1 MPRQRSRQPENEL
14 HGALLIDKPSGPTSH
29 DIVDII
35 RGQYGIQ
42 KVGHCGT
49 LDPAATG
56 LLILLLGRATK
67 LSMKLTADH
76 KIYEG
81 SIEFGKCTD
90 SYDAQG
96 DITATAAVPSL
107 DCEALNAAAQSF
119 QGDIQQKPPMVSAV
133 KKDGVPLYKLARK
146 GKTVEREAKPVHIFS
161 FEFKHYTDPVGIF
174 RVHCSKGTYV
184 RSLAHDLGQQLG
196 CGAHLR
202 TLHRTAS
209 GKFDVADSIRLE
221 DLVKLQESEL
231 PGRVI
236 SLVELAHLLQPA

>member
-1 MPRQRSRQPENEL
+1 MPRPPQQEPELN
-14 HGALLIDKPSGPTSH
+14 GALLIDKPVGPTSH
-29 DIVDII
+29 DIVDIV
-35 RGQYGIQ
+35 RGLYGIK

-76 KIYEG
+76 KVYEG
-81 SIEFGKCTD
+81 SMELGRTTD

-96 DITATAAVPSL
+96 EITATAPVP
-107 DCEALNAAAQSF
+107 ELNCAELNQAAQAF
-119 QGDIQQKPPMVSAV
+119 TGDIQQKPPMVSAV

-146 GKTVEREAKPVHIFS
+146 GKTVEREAKPVHVFS
-161 FEFKHYTDPVGIF
+161 FEFTEYTASVGTF

-184 RSLAHDLGQQLG
+184 RSLAHELGQQLG

-202 TLHRTAS
+202 TLHRTGS
-209 GKFDVADSIRLE
+209 GMFEVADAIRLE
-221 DLVKLQESEL
+221 ELVKLPDEAL
-231 PGRVI
+231 PGRI
-236 SLVELAHLLQPA
+236 MSLVELAHLLKPE

>member
-1 MPRQRSRQPENEL
+1 MPRRPQPENEL
-14 HGALLIDKPSGPTSH
+14 NGALLIDKPAGPTSH
-29 DIVDII
+29 DIVDIV
-35 RGQYGIQ
+35 RGLYGIK

-76 KIYEG
+76 KVYEG
-81 SIEFGKCTD
+81 SLELGRTTD

-96 DITATAAVPSL
+96 EITATAEIPLL
-107 DCEALNAAAQSF
+107 DQAALQQAAQDF
-119 QGDIQQKPPMVSAV
+119 TGDIQQKPPMVSAV

-146 GKTVEREAKPVHIFS
+146 GKTIDREAKPVHVFS
-161 FEFKHYTDPVGIF
+161 FEFTEFTSPVGKF

-184 RSLAHDLGQQLG
+184 RSLAHELGQQLG

-202 TLHRTAS
+202 TLHRTES
-209 GKFDVADSIRLE
+209 GKFNVQEAIKLE
-221 DLVKLQESEL
+221 ELVKLPDEQL
-231 PGRVI
+231 PTRIV
-236 SLVELAHLLQPA
+236 SLVELARLLQPA

>member
-96 DITATAAVPSL
+96 DITATAEIGDTIRLSITDQGRGFGETDMTRVTTRYQRGANV
-107 DCEALNAAAQSF
+107 
-119 QGDIQQKPPMVSAV
+119 GDIVGSGLGLTIADEV
-133 KKDGVPLYKLARK
+133 ARAH
-146 GKTVEREAKPVHIFS
+146 GG
-161 FEFKHYTDPVGIF
+161 GIEIIQNPE
-174 RVHCSKGTYV
+174 GTGTCV
-184 RSLAHDLGQQLG
+184 CL
-196 CGAHLR
+196 
-202 TLHRTAS
+202 
-209 GKFDVADSIRLE
+209 F
-221 DLVKLQESEL
+221 L
-231 PGRVI
+231 PR
-236 SLVELAHLLQPA
+236 